1 MVRGFAVKNH
11 APQIES
17 FLAEKQT
24 PDYDCFARLAQILGD
39 PKKGIPPIIPVS
51 RATWYRG
58 IKEGKFPKP
67 HYLGSM
73 TAVWLLSDIQK
84 LISDTVEQSNTK

>member
-1 MVRGFAVKNH
+1 MKNH

-17 FLAEKQT
+17 FLADKHKADNER
-24 PDYDCFARLAQILGD
+24 FVRLGQIIGN
-39 PKKGIPPIIPVS
+39 PKKGIEGIIPVS

-58 IKEGKFPKP
+58 IKEGRFPKP

-73 TAVWLLSDIQK
+73 TAVWLMSDIQK
-84 LISDTVEQSNTK
+84 LISDTIESSK